1 MAKMIKANQPSI
13 ADAGVVDE
21 MACTH
26 YNTVSYTSTSSC
38 GGKTR
43 YVDPSWIE
51 GHAMRVRIDLK
62 FRLLHERMRA
72 CDASNDPNFGDE
84 TK

>member
-1 MAKMIKANQPSI
+1 
-13 ADAGVVDE
+13 
-21 MACTH
+21 
-26 YNTVSYTSTSSC
+26 
-38 GGKTR
+38 
-43 YVDPSWIE
+43 
-51 GHAMRVRIDLK
+51 MRVRIDFK